1 MKCPCQAWSDLQQQQ
16 RSRSQRPGL
25 FAGCGVGIEGCGQG
39 CGGVSGGW
47 PTQDL
52 PGGCCLWWV
61 ETNKAVIWWDILV
74 VDTSCLKP
82 LCFFSNGRSCF
93 FEASMDFWNVCDHHR
108 CLCAFSGAGEGPAD
122 HSSTPGLGAW
132 SLGHDFAHGAG
143 SCQTCGR
150 CRGLSNGWGVSLK
163 SWGIPQLA
171 ILQIL
176 LGGF

>member
-93 FEASMDFWNVCDHHR
+93 FWSIHGFLERLWPPPVP
-108 CLCAFSGAGEGPAD
+108 LCVFRRWRRPCRPLQ
-122 HSSTPGLGAW
+122 HAW
-132 SLGHDFAHGAG
+132 S
-143 SCQTCGR
+143 GR
-150 CRGLSNGWGVSLK
+150 MEPRTWFCARRW
-163 SWGIPQLA
+163 QLPNVRKVP
-171 ILQIL
+171 
-176 LGGF
+176 GFV